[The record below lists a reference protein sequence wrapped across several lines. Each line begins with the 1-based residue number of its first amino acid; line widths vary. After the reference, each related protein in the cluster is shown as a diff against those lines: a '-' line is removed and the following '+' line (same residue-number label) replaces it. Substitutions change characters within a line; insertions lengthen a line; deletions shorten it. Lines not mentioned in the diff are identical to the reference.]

1 MKKQLESF
9 DESEMVRT
17 QAIIQSMT
25 PSERTN
31 PKILNGSRRARI
43 ALGSGR
49 SVKEVNTLVDRFSA
63 AQKAMKQL
71 RNGGIPAGLP
81 AGLSGGIPGMPPM
94 PRGGGFK
101 HPLQQGNQ
109 KNQKKKS
116 RSGNPAK
123 RAAEEGR

>member
-1 MKKQLESF
+1 
-9 DESEMVRT
+9 MVRT

-25 PSERTN
+25 PGERTN

-49 SVKEVNTLVDRFSA
+49 SVKEVNTFVDRFSA

-81 AGLSGGIPGMPPM
+81 AGLSGGIPGMPPL

-101 HPLQQGNQ
+101 QPHQ
-109 KNQKKKS
+109 NQKKKS

>member
-1 MKKQLESF
+1 
-9 DESEMVRT
+9 
-17 QAIIQSMT
+17 
-25 PSERTN
+25 
-31 PKILNGSRRARI
+31 
-43 ALGSGR
+43 
-49 SVKEVNTLVDRFSA
+49 VKEVNTLVDRFSA

-71 RNGGIPAGLP
+71 RSGGIPAGLP

-101 HPLQQGNQ
+101 QLQNGNQ